1 MKNRIILGLIIIFIL
16 ALIVIVCYFFLGENQ
31 ENINNEITNNAN
43 SIEQEILENNISNN
57 QVTENINV
65 IENTDNISN
74 NSENNL
80 IGESDNMN
88 NQNEAIKINLIVNN
102 KTFSATLENNETT
115 RELVNIFPLTLNM
128 SDLNSNE
135 KYNYLDSRLTT
146 NSTNPRR
153 INAGDIKLYGSN
165 CLVVFYE
172 SFNTSY
178 SYTNLGKVDNV
189 NEFVSEL
196 GRGSVNITFELAD

>member
-16 ALIVIVCYFFLGENQ
+16 ALIVIVCYLFLGENQ

-196 GRGSVNITFELAD
+196 GRGSVNITFELIN